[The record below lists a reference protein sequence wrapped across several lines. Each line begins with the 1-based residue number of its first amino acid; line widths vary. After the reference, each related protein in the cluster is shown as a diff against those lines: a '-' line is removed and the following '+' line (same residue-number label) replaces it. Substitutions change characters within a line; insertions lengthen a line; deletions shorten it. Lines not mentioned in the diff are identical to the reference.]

1 MASALM
7 EVPWIQSVNLTVR
20 ERKSGR
26 SVLYGEYTGTV
37 GGYLKYITVVAKRGR
52 LFLALIL
59 IGLATEVALT
69 AAFANPG
76 AWAQLGQRL
85 GAPLLTTGLVGLGEL
100 YLAWNERRRRPPV
113 TWSTRRPGQAGAD
126 LA

>member
-7 EVPWIQSVNLTVR
+7 EVPWVQGVTLTVR

-26 SVLYGEYTGTV
+26 SVLYGEYTGSV
-37 GGYLKYITVVAKRGR
+37 AGYLNYITAVAKRGR
-52 LFLALIL
+52 LFLLLIL
-59 IGLATEVALT
+59 IGLSSEVALT
-69 AAFANPG
+69 AAFADPG
-76 AWAQLGQRL
+76 AWVQLGERL

-113 TWSTRRPGQAGAD
+113 IWSTRRPGRAGAD